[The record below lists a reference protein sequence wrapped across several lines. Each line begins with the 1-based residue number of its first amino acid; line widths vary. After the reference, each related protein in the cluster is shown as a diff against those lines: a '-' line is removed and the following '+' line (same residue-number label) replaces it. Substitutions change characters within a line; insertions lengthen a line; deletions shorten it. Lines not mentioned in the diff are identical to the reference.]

1 MLCGSHGL
9 RPYSLS
15 KLLPSLGKRH
25 HRSLRL
31 RCGRNEK
38 MDRGQWG
45 CSQNPGPGQG
55 GDSGDNSEW
64 TQARESRRGSGS
76 DPKLTLAITVCPLT
90 HHPPAHWSQTVTRA
104 PDIGGTL
111 TSIAAF
117 TQSHSGR
124 VPMPLGL
131 LLMDPQELEMPSLVA
146 QDHCWG
152 GGNTDS
158 RAFLG
163 PEYQVQTELPSTEI
177 HLAFPSWGSQAS
189 ASL

>member
-1 MLCGSHGL
+1 MGSGL
-9 RPYSLS
+9 IHLANSCPHSES
-15 KLLPSLGKRH
+15 GTTGVLG
-25 HRSLRL
+25 SGV
-31 RCGRNEK
+31 GRMRRWTE
-38 MDRGQWG
+38 
-45 CSQNPGPGQG
+45 
-55 GDSGDNSEW
+55 DSGTAVR
-64 TQARESRRGSGS
+64 TQVQDRAGTLEITLNGHRPERVEGGSGS

-90 HHPPAHWSQTVTRA
+90 HHPPTHWSQTVTRA

-163 PEYQVQTELPSTEI
+163 PEYQVQTELHSTEI